1 MNGLIIQ
8 WVIGFSAVGSPRT
21 VSFPTS
27 FTTSNYSVSYC
38 VSQNTDHRGCYIYDK
53 GLGSMTARSFATDS
67 GADVTVSLDFIMIG
81 Y

>member
-1 MNGLIIQ
+1 MIIQ

-38 VSQNTDHRGCYIYDK
+38 VSENTDHRGGYIYNK
-53 GLGSMTARSFATDS
+53 GPGSMTVRSFATDS
-67 GADVTVSLDFIMIG
+67 SVNVTVSLDFIMIG

>member
-1 MNGLIIQ
+1 M
-8 WVIGFSAVGSPRT
+8 IGFSAVGSPRT

-38 VSQNTDHRGCYIYDK
+38 ISQNVDHRGCYIYDK
-53 GLGSMTARSFATDS
+53 GLSSMTARSFATDS

>member
-38 VSQNTDHRGCYIYDK
+38 VSQNIDHRGCYIYNK
-53 GLGSMTARSFATDS
+53 GLSSMTVRGFATDTTV
-67 GADVTVSLDFIMIG
+67 DVTVSIDFIMIG